1 MGNFRNLLVHL
12 YDSVCNRRPLGA
24 CTLLRYAIF
33 LATIA
38 FPAQAIANQ
47 WDEAIA
53 KAEKRAQNYHDRAT
67 ALGFPVHAGTMFNE
81 LDVSVHACSILGRLL
96 KRESL
101 IKHLEQKYP
110 NQSKD
115 GSDFRY
121 AAISLDNWALTA
133 RRLLKL
139 DEPRRIEAWN
149 LDCVGQHGIP
159 AGAQIVSRRS
169 TAFFDRDGNVLRIL
183 GDVNGGF
190 AEKLRIALK
199 ANRGV
204 DTVAL
209 GSGGGSVLEAVS
221 AGRIIRANGLE
232 TTLWNNCYSACSLV
246 FLGGTRRTIWSPYPK
261 LGFHKMSTN
270 GVAIPANH
278 PAYAGVAKY
287 AGEMGVEWSVLIKA
301 MLSAEPS
308 SMKYLSH
315 DEMCASRIT
324 TWIQRSC
331 F

>member
-1 MGNFRNLLVHL
+1 M
-12 YDSVCNRRPLGA
+12 
-24 CTLLRYAIF
+24 
-33 LATIA
+33 
-38 FPAQAIANQ
+38 
-47 WDEAIA
+47 
-53 KAEKRAQNYHDRAT
+53 
-67 ALGFPVHAGTMFNE
+67 HAGTMFNE
-81 LDVSVHACSILGRLL
+81 LDVPIHACSILGRLL

-101 IKHLEQKYP
+101 VKHLELKYA
-110 NQSKD
+110 NQSED
-115 GSDFRY
+115 GSEFRY
-121 AAISLDNWALTA
+121 AVISLGNWAHIA

-149 LDCVGQHGIP
+149 LDCGGQHGIP
-159 AGAQIVSRRS
+159 AGARIISRS
-169 TAFFDRDGNVLRIL
+169 SIAFFDRNGNVLRIL
-183 GDVNGGF
+183 GDVTDGF
-190 AEKLRIALK
+190 AETFRTALQ

-204 DTVAL
+204 DTIAL
-209 GSGGGSVLEAVS
+209 GGRGGSVLEAIS
-221 AGRIIRANGLE
+221 AGRIIRASGLK
-232 TTLWNNCYSACSLV
+232 TTFWNNCYSACSLV
-246 FLGGTRRTIWSPYPK
+246 FLGGTTRTIWSPYPK
-261 LGFHKMSTN
+261 LGFHKMSVN
-270 GVAIPANH
+270 GVAIPVNH